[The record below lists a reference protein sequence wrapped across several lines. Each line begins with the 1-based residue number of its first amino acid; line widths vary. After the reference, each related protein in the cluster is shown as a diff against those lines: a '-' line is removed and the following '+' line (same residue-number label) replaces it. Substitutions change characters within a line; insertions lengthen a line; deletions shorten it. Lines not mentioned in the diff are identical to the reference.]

1 MKTFT
6 KLLLA
11 SGVMAGATFAH
22 ASPVTINVHDADAPG
37 FDPNAVFSFDYEFA
51 SEDFDGLGTDQETGN
66 SDQQENWMNKSPS
79 FSTNVGTYSLDP
91 ADAGQ
96 TGDNNVHNDELM
108 IESSDTGEYG
118 REKLDGDLWLDSN
131 DAEKVTWSFDTGHNL
146 NALSFYLSDPAD
158 ISADLTLEVY
168 ESGNPVVLDLTE
180 TINFEQ
186 PNGNLKYVTVFSEV
200 DLKGGKL
207 TFNNSTDNDGWGLD
221 NATIG
226 RVPEPGTLLLMGLGL
241 LGLGAARRRVAK

>member
-1 MKTFT
+1 MNTFT

-22 ASPVTINVHDADAPG
+22 ASPVTISVHDADAPG
-37 FDPNAVFSFDYEFA
+37 FNPNDVFSFDYEFE
-51 SEDFDGLGTDQETGN
+51 SEDFDGLGAADPETGN
-66 SDQQENWMNKSPS
+66 ADQQENWMNKSTS
-79 FSTNVGTYSLDP
+79 FSTDVGTFTLNTP
-91 ADAGQ
+91 GQ
-96 TGDNNVHNDELM
+96 TADNNVHNDELM

-118 REKLDGDLWLDSN
+118 REKIAGDLWLDSN
-131 DAEKVTWSFDTGHNL
+131 DAEKVTWSFDTGNNL
-146 NALSFYLSDPAD
+146 NALSFYLADPAD
-158 ISADLTLEVY
+158 ISANLTLEVY
-168 ESGNPVVLDLTE
+168 ENGNPVVLDLTE
-180 TINFEQ
+180 TINFQQ

-207 TFNNSTDNDGWGLD
+207 TFNNSTANDGWGLD

-241 LGLGAARRRVAK
+241 LGLGAARRRAAK